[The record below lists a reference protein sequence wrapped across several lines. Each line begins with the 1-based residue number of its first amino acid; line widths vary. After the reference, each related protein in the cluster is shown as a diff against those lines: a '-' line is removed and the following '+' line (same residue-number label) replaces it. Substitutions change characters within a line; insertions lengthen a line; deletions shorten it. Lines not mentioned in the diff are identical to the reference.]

1 MKGWR
6 AVEKAI
12 YAGAGK
18 CDILFAAEEFPF
30 REGRNDYWTGI
41 HDVLKTRAVMLRA
54 GDSLLIESVESVILD
69 REMTAEIKSRISQA
83 VGLPPERIF
92 LAATHTVSAPHLI
105 IRDHNPKDENERS
118 ARMREAIYEAAV
130 NAARA
135 AAADLQPAKLGFA
148 VGSCGVNANRNIP
161 TKNGWWKGVAETLPS
176 DHDVPVLRI
185 DRAGGEPLA
194 LLYSFSVELAVMD
207 GAVMSDGGRHV
218 TADLSGAASAF
229 VEEQL
234 GEGFTALFLPGL
246 STDQTPRLRA
256 VRTVQGRNGE
266 TCTEDLHE
274 EGWLLLRLQG
284 EQLGE
289 QVLLTAERAEPVR
302 ADGELRIAARSDFYP
317 GQRFRGPGISNPMD
331 GPILNWQSTPDEDKT
346 APVEAVKI
354 GDVILVCVAGIGAES
369 GLAIKEELKN
379 EKLMLISGVSGSA
392 PKRKTDGEKYMMR
405 AWHYDEG
412 TFCARNSGFGRG
424 AAEQY
429 VKHALAL
436 IRTLL

>member
-1 MKGWR
+1 M
-6 AVEKAI
+6 EKPI

-30 REGRNDYWTGI
+30 HEGRNDYWTGV
-41 HDVLKTRAVMLRA
+41 HDVLKARAVMLRA
-54 GDSLLIESVESVILD
+54 DEDILIEAIETVILD
-69 REMTAEIKSRISQA
+69 REMTAEIKRRIGKA

-118 ARMREAIYEAAV
+118 ARMREAIYESAV
-130 NAARA
+130 KAARA
-135 AAADLQPAKLGFA
+135 AAADLQPAKLSFA

-161 TKNGWWKGVAETLPS
+161 TKNGWWKGVSETLPS

-185 DRAGGEPLA
+185 DRVGGEPLA

-207 GAVMSDGGRHV
+207 GSVMSDGGRHV

-229 VEEQL
+229 VEQQF
-234 GEGFTALFLPGL
+234 GDGFTALFLPGL

-256 VRTVQGRNGE
+256 LRTVQGRNGE
-266 TCTEDLHE
+266 TFIEDLHE

-284 EQLGE
+284 EQLG
-289 QVLLTAERAEPVR
+289 QQLLLAAERAEPVR
-302 ADGELRIAARSDFYP
+302 TDGGVQIAARSDFYP
-317 GQRFRGPGISNPMD
+317 GQRFRGPGIPNPMD
-331 GPILNWQSTPDEDKT
+331 GPILAWQSTPDEDKS
-346 APVEAVKI
+346 ASVEAVKI
-354 GDVILVCVAGIGAES
+354 GDVVLVCVAGIGAES

-379 EKLMLISGVSGSA
+379 KKLMLVSGVSGSA
-392 PKRKTDGEKYMMR
+392 PKLKTDGEKYMMS

-412 TFCARNSGFGRG
+412 TFCARNSGFSRG

-429 VKHALAL
+429 VKHTVAL